1 MAAARRR
8 EPHPLDAAFGR
19 AVRALRVERGL
30 SQEALS
36 FACGRHRTYVSGVE
50 RATSSPTLGT
60 MVVLA
65 DALGVSTSEL
75 VRRAEERLDG

>member
-1 MAAARRR
+1 MAAARPRD
-8 EPHPLDAAFGR
+8 PHPLDAAFGR

-36 FACGRHRTYVSGVE
+36 FACGRHRTYVSGIE

-60 MVVLA
+60 MAVLA

-75 VRRAEERLDG
+75 VRRAESLRDG

>member
-1 MAAARRR
+1 MAAARPRD
-8 EPHPLDAAFGR
+8 PHPLDAAFGR

-36 FACGRHRTYVSGVE
+36 FACGRHRTYVSGIE

-60 MVVLA
+60 MAVLA
-65 DALGVSTSEL
+65 EALGVPTSEL
-75 VRRAEERLDG
+75 VRRAESLRDG

>member
-1 MAAARRR
+1 MAAARPRD
-8 EPHPLDAAFGR
+8 PHPLDAAFGR

-36 FACGRHRTYVSGVE
+36 FACGRHRTYVSGIE

-60 MVVLA
+60 MAVLA

-75 VRRAEERLDG
+75 VRRAEALREG